1 LKDEPVTYHNITSTL
16 LVDEIATTSEA
27 VISFEQA
34 VKDYGP
40 KEIGPVT
47 FSVGRG
53 EIVGFLGPNG
63 SGKSTTIRMLLGLI
77 KPTSGTVRLMQ
88 RDPLHDH
95 VRALERVGYSPELPN
110 LQSFLTPGELLQLT
124 AKELG
129 LGRKETDDQL
139 SVLLEDVGLIQYQDY
154 KIAKLS
160 KGMVQRLSVAQAL
173 MGSPKVLILDEP
185 MIGIDPAGVV
195 QFRSIFRDFVRDGG
209 TIVMS
214 SHILSEVESLCTSL
228 VVIHSGRILFRGGIQ
243 AFIRDQLSSRSILVE
258 IADAPAVAG
267 PGSAL
272 LGRIS
277 SLGGVKRVTPTP
289 EGLLVESETDSD
301 PRAEISRMVVES
313 GAKLLGLSHSRSELD
328 EAYISAIRESA
339 NQ

>member
-1 LKDEPVTYHNITSTL
+1 VEK
-16 LVDEIATTSEA
+16 
-27 VISFEQA
+27 
-34 VKDYGP
+34 
-40 KEIGPVT
+40 
-47 FSVGRG
+47 G

-88 RDPLHDH
+88 RDPLRDH
-95 VRALERVGYSPELPN
+95 VRALEQAGYSPELPN
-110 LQSFLTPGELLQLT
+110 LQSFLTPKELLRLT

-129 LGRKETDDQL
+129 LSRKQTDDQL
-139 SVLLEDVGLIQYQDY
+139 PVLLEDVGLIQYQDY

-160 KGMVQRLSVAQAL
+160 KGMVQRLSVAQAM
-173 MGSPKVLILDEP
+173 MGTPKVLILDEP

-243 AFIRDQLSSRSILVE
+243 AFIRERLGSRSILVE
-258 IADAPAVAG
+258 IAEATGG
-267 PGSAL
+267 PGSPL
-272 LGRIS
+272 VGLIS
-277 SLGGVKRVTPTP
+277 SLSWVKRVTPAP
-289 EGLLVESETDSD
+289 SGLLVEVETNSD
-301 PRAEISRMVVES
+301 PRAEISRLVVES
-313 GAKLLGLSHSRSELD
+313 GAKLVGLGYSRSELD
-328 EAYISAIRESA
+328 EAYISAIRGTPA
-339 NQ
+339 Q

>member
-1 LKDEPVTYHNITSTL
+1 
-16 LVDEIATTSEA
+16 VDERATTLEA

-40 KEIGPVT
+40 REIGPVT
-47 FSVGRG
+47 FSVARG

-88 RDPLHDH
+88 RDPLRDH
-95 VRALERVGYSPELPN
+95 VRALELVGYSPELPN
-110 LQSFLTPGELLQLT
+110 LQSFLTPKELLKLT

-129 LGRKETDDQL
+129 LRRKETDDQL
-139 SVLLEDVGLIQYQDY
+139 PVLLEDVGLIQYQDY

-160 KGMVQRLSVAQAL
+160 KGMVQRLSVAQAM
-173 MGSPKVLILDEP
+173 MGTPKVLILDEP

-195 QFRSIFRDFVRDGG
+195 QFRSIFREFVRDGG

-214 SHILSEVESLCTSL
+214 SHILSEVESLCSSL

-243 AFIRDQLSSRSILVE
+243 AFIRERLSSRNVLVEIEDAPTAAASGSPLFGRVSSLSGVRRVTATPGGILVE
-258 IADAPAVAG
+258 
-267 PGSAL
+267 
-272 LGRIS
+272 
-277 SLGGVKRVTPTP
+277 
-289 EGLLVESETDSD
+289 VETNSD
-301 PRAEISRMVVES
+301 PRAEISRLVVES
-313 GAKLLGLSHSRSELD
+313 GAKLVGLGYSRSELD
-328 EAYISAIRESA
+328 EAYINAIRGTPT
-339 NQ
+339 Q

>member
-1 LKDEPVTYHNITSTL
+1 MDER
-16 LVDEIATTSEA
+16 ATTPGA

-53 EIVGFLGPNG
+53 GDRRVPRPERLRQVHHDQDAPRADQADLRDGEAHAEGPL
-63 SGKSTTIRMLLGLI
+63 S
-77 KPTSGTVRLMQ
+77 
-88 RDPLHDH
+88 DH
-95 VRALERVGYSPELPN
+95 VSALERVGYSPELPN
-110 LQSFLTPGELLQLT
+110 LQSFLSPKELLKLT

-129 LGRKETDDQL
+129 LGRKETDDQIRA
-139 SVLLEDVGLIQYQDY
+139 LLEDVGLIQYQDY

-160 KGMVQRLSVAQAL
+160 KGMVQRLSVAQAM

-195 QFRSIFRDFVRDGG
+195 QFRSIFREFVRDGG

-228 VVIHSGRILFRGGIQ
+228 VVIHSGRISVQGRHPGLHPG
-243 AFIRDQLSSRSILVE
+243 
-258 IADAPAVAG
+258 AP
-267 PGSAL
+267 
-272 LGRIS
+272 
-277 SLGGVKRVTPTP
+277 
-289 EGLLVESETDSD
+289 
-301 PRAEISRMVVES
+301 
-313 GAKLLGLSHSRSELD
+313 EL
-328 EAYISAIRESA
+328 
-339 NQ
+339 

>member
-1 LKDEPVTYHNITSTL
+1 M
-16 LVDEIATTSEA
+16 
-27 VISFEQA
+27 SFEQA

-47 FSVGRG
+47 FSVGQG

-88 RDPLHDH
+88 RDPLLDH
-95 VRALERVGYSPELPN
+95 VRALEHVGYSPELPN
-110 LQSFLTPGELLQLT
+110 LQSFLTPKELLQLT

-139 SVLLEDVGLIQYQDY
+139 AVLLEDVGLIRYEDY

-173 MGSPKVLILDEP
+173 MGTPKVLILDEP

-243 AFIRDQLSSRSILVE
+243 AFISERLGSRSILVE
-258 IADAPAVAG
+258 IADPTAIE
-267 PGSAL
+267 GSAL
-272 LGRIS
+272 VGRIT
-277 SLGGVKRVTPTP
+277 SLSGVKQVTPTP
-289 EGLLVESETDSD
+289 AGLLVEVDPDSD
-301 PRAEISRMVVES
+301 PRGEISRLVVES
-313 GAKLLGLSHSRSELD
+313 GAKLVGLGHSRSELD
-328 EAYISAIRESA
+328 EAYISAIRGSPT
-339 NQ
+339 Q

>member
-1 LKDEPVTYHNITSTL
+1 MDER
-16 LVDEIATTSEA
+16 ATTSEA

-77 KPTSGTVRLMQ
+77 KPTSGIVRLMQ
-88 RDPLHDH
+88 RDPLNDH
-95 VRALERVGYSPELPN
+95 VRALEHVGYSPELPN
-110 LQSFLTPGELLQLT
+110 LQSFLTPNELLQLT

-139 SVLLEDVGLIQYQDY
+139 PVLLEDVGLIRYGDY
-154 KIAKLS
+154 KISKLS

-173 MGSPKVLILDEP
+173 MGTPKVLILDEP

-195 QFRSIFRDFVRDGG
+195 QFRSLFKDFVKDGG

-243 AFIRDQLSSRSILVE
+243 AFIREQLSSRSILVE
-258 IADAPAVAG
+258 IADASALAG
-267 PGSAL
+267 PGSPL
-272 LGRIS
+272 VGRIS
-277 SLGGVKRVTPTP
+277 SLSGVKSVTATP
-289 EGLLVESETDSD
+289 EGLLVEVDTDSD
-301 PRAEISRMVVES
+301 PRAEISRLVVES
-313 GAKLLGLSHSRSELD
+313 GGKLVGLGHSRSELD
-328 EAYISAIRESA
+328 EAYISAMRGST
-339 NQ
+339 Q

>member
-1 LKDEPVTYHNITSTL
+1 MD
-16 LVDEIATTSEA
+16 A
-27 VISFEQA
+27 VISFDEA

-40 KEIGPVT
+40 KEIGPVS
-47 FSVGRG
+47 FSVGSG

-95 VRALERVGYSPELPN
+95 VRALELVGYSPELPN
-110 LQSFLTPGELLQLT
+110 LQSFLTPKELLRLT

-129 LGRKETDDQL
+129 LGRKETSDQL
-139 SVLLEDVGLIQYQDY
+139 PVLLEDVGLIQYQDY

-160 KGMVQRLSVAQAL
+160 KGMVQRLSVAQAM

-195 QFRSIFRDFVRDGG
+195 KFRSIFRDFVKGGG

-228 VVIHSGRILFRGGIQ
+228 VVIHSGKILFRGGIQ
-243 AFIRDQLSSRSILVE
+243 AFIRERLSSRSILVE
-258 IADAPAVAG
+258 IEDAPATAAT
-267 PGSAL
+267 GSPL

-277 SLGGVKRVTPTP
+277 SLGGVKSVTATSA
-289 EGLLVESETDSD
+289 GLLVEVETNSD
-301 PRAEISRMVVES
+301 PRAEISRLVVES
-313 GAKLLGLSHSRSELD
+313 GAKLVGLGYSRSELD
-328 EAYISAIRESA
+328 EAYISAIRGTPTP
-339 NQ
+339 

>member
-1 LKDEPVTYHNITSTL
+1 LTDEPVTHRDLKSTL
-16 LVDEIATTSEA
+16 LVDERATTSEA
-27 VISFEQA
+27 VVSFEQA

-88 RDPLHDH
+88 RDPLRDH
-95 VRALERVGYSPELPN
+95 VRALEQVGYSPELPN

-139 SVLLEDVGLIQYQDY
+139 SVLLEDVGLIEYQDY

-185 MIGIDPAGVV
+185 MIGIDPAVVV

-214 SHILSEVESLCTSL
+214 SHILSEVESLCSSL

-243 AFIRDQLSSRSILVE
+243 AFIRERLGSRSILVE
-258 IADAPAVAG
+258 IADASALAG
-267 PGSAL
+267 PESAL
-272 LGRIS
+272 VARIS
-277 SLGGVKRVTPTP
+277 SLGGVKRVTPAP
-289 EGLLVESETDSD
+289 SGLLVEVAPDSD
-301 PRAEISRMVVES
+301 PRAEISRLVVES
-313 GAKLLGLSHSRSELD
+313 GAKLVGLGHSRSELD
-328 EAYISAIRESA
+328 EAYISAIRGTPT
-339 NQ
+339 Q

>member
-1 LKDEPVTYHNITSTL
+1 
-16 LVDEIATTSEA
+16 VDERATTPEP

-40 KEIGPVT
+40 KEIGPVS
-47 FSVGRG
+47 FSVGQG

-88 RDPLHDH
+88 RDPLRDH

-110 LQSFLTPGELLQLT
+110 LQSFLTPKELLQLT

-129 LGRKETDDQL
+129 LGRKETNDQL
-139 SVLLEDVGLIQYQDY
+139 PVLLEDVGLIHYGDY

-173 MGSPKVLILDEP
+173 MGTPKVLILDEP

-243 AFIRDQLSSRSILVE
+243 AFIRERLNSRSILVE
-258 IADAPAVAG
+258 LADSPALEGGALVA
-267 PGSAL
+267 S
-272 LGRIS
+272 IS
-277 SLGGVKRVTPTP
+277 SLSGVKRVTQTP
-289 EGLLVESETDSD
+289 AGLLVEVAPDSD
-301 PRAEISRMVVES
+301 PRAEISRLVVES
-313 GAKLLGLSHSRSELD
+313 GAKLVGLGHSRSELD
-328 EAYISAIRESA
+328 EAYISAIRGSPA
-339 NQ
+339 Q

>member
-1 LKDEPVTYHNITSTL
+1 MEK
-16 LVDEIATTSEA
+16 
-27 VISFEQA
+27 
-34 VKDYGP
+34 
-40 KEIGPVT
+40 
-47 FSVGRG
+47 G

-88 RDPLHDH
+88 RDPLRDH
-95 VRALERVGYSPELPN
+95 VRALEQAGYSPELPN
-110 LQSFLTPGELLQLT
+110 LQSFLTPKELLRLT

-129 LGRKETDDQL
+129 LSRKQTDDQL
-139 SVLLEDVGLIQYQDY
+139 PVLLEDVGLIQYQDY

-160 KGMVQRLSVAQAL
+160 KGMVQRLSVAQAM
-173 MGSPKVLILDEP
+173 MGTPKVLILDEP

-243 AFIRDQLSSRSILVE
+243 AFIRERLGSRSILVE
-258 IADAPAVAG
+258 IAEATGG
-267 PGSAL
+267 PGSPL
-272 LGRIS
+272 VGLIS
-277 SLGGVKRVTPTP
+277 SLSGVKRVTPAP
-289 EGLLVESETDSD
+289 SGLLVEVETNSD
-301 PRAEISRMVVES
+301 PRAEISRLVVES
-313 GAKLLGLSHSRSELD
+313 GAKLVGLGYSRSELD
-328 EAYISAIRESA
+328 EAYISAIRGTPA
-339 NQ
+339 Q